1 MNIEYLKYF
10 AELAK
15 LQHYG
20 KAAKALNISQPGLSH
35 AIKTLEDEYGVPLFQ
50 KEGRNVS
57 LSRYGKELMQDVEE
71 ILDAYLRM
79 EERAAGLRTEEKT
92 VRIGTV
98 YPLAAGTIP
107 HMLRE
112 FGATFP
118 FIIYNRLTPEIEEGL
133 LDGKYDIGFCSEL
146 LKSEELEYYP
156 LRESKYPQVMFSRTS
171 GFRSLQ
177 EQIFAEQGIQVKSV
191 CEAEEIEVITGLV
204 ENGFGISIL
213 PYMDI
218 VRLHHITAIPV
229 QTSSWKSK
237 FYIAR
242 RKYGI
247 RTAQE
252 EAFFQHWRK

>member
-1 MNIEYLKYF
+1 
-10 AELAK
+10 
-15 LQHYG
+15 
-20 KAAKALNISQPGLSH
+20 
-35 AIKTLEDEYGVPLFQ
+35 
-50 KEGRNVS
+50 
-57 LSRYGKELMQDVEE
+57 
-71 ILDAYLRM
+71 
-79 EERAAGLRTEEKT
+79 
-92 VRIGTV
+92 
-98 YPLAAGTIP
+98 
-107 HMLRE
+107 
-112 FGATFP
+112 
-118 FIIYNRLTPEIEEGL
+118 
-133 LDGKYDIGFCSEL
+133 
-146 LKSEELEYYP
+146 
-156 LRESKYPQVMFSRTS
+156 MFSRTS

-218 VRLHHITAIPV
+218 VRLPHITEIPV
-229 QTSSWKSK
+229 LISSWKSK

>member
-98 YPLAAGTIP
+98 YPLAAGMIP

-146 LKSEELEYYP
+146 LKSEENT
-156 LRESKYPQVMFSRTS
+156 ESAQ
-171 GFRSLQ
+171 
-177 EQIFAEQGIQVKSV
+177 
-191 CEAEEIEVITGLV
+191 
-204 ENGFGISIL
+204 
-213 PYMDI
+213 
-218 VRLHHITAIPV
+218 
-229 QTSSWKSK
+229 
-237 FYIAR
+237 R
-242 RKYGI
+242 RKRHFFSTG
-247 RTAQE
+247 RSDGQE
-252 EAFFQHWRK
+252 ILWYSKTKSE

>member
-1 MNIEYLKYF
+1 MKSGMIDAEQEKRLSMNIEYLKYF

-156 LRESKYPQVMFSRTS
+156 PGILHRGRRPGRSSAGGEREHHTKRSSQVSAGHVFQDERLPQPPRADLRRT
-171 GFRSLQ
+171 GHPGKTR
-177 EQIFAEQGIQVKSV
+177 V
-191 CEAEEIEVITGLV
+191 
-204 ENGFGISIL
+204 
-213 PYMDI
+213 
-218 VRLHHITAIPV
+218 
-229 QTSSWKSK
+229 
-237 FYIAR
+237 
-242 RKYGI
+242 
-247 RTAQE
+247 
-252 EAFFQHWRK
+252 

>member
-156 LRESKYPQVMFSRTS
+156 LRESYIAAAVPEGHVDMAAVNDVAMEEFSCD
-171 GFRSLQ
+171 G
-177 EQIFAEQGIQVKSV
+177 ECVAQGGHLLLKGGS
-191 CEAEEIEVITGLV
+191 V
-204 ENGFGISIL
+204 ENGGQGHGEL
-213 PYMDI
+213 
-218 VRLHHITAIPV
+218 
-229 QTSSWKSK
+229 
-237 FYIAR
+237 
-242 RKYGI
+242 RK
-247 RTAQE
+247 AP
-252 EAFFQHWRK
+252 A

>member
-1 MNIEYLKYF
+1 
-10 AELAK
+10 
-15 LQHYG
+15 
-20 KAAKALNISQPGLSH
+20 
-35 AIKTLEDEYGVPLFQ
+35 
-50 KEGRNVS
+50 
-57 LSRYGKELMQDVEE
+57 
-71 ILDAYLRM
+71 
-79 EERAAGLRTEEKT
+79 
-92 VRIGTV
+92 
-98 YPLAAGTIP
+98 
-107 HMLRE
+107 
-112 FGATFP
+112 
-118 FIIYNRLTPEIEEGL
+118 
-133 LDGKYDIGFCSEL
+133 
-146 LKSEELEYYP
+146 
-156 LRESKYPQVMFSRTS
+156 MFSRTS

-229 QTSSWKSK
+229 QPSSWKSK

-247 RTAQE
+247 RPALE

>member
-1 MNIEYLKYF
+1 M
-10 AELAK
+10 
-15 LQHYG
+15 
-20 KAAKALNISQPGLSH
+20 
-35 AIKTLEDEYGVPLFQ
+35 
-50 KEGRNVS
+50 S

-156 LRESKYPQVMFSRTS
+156 LRESYIAATVPEGHPLEGKENITLKEAAKYPQVMFSRTS

-177 EQIFAEQGIQVKSV
+177 EQIFAEQGIQVKPV

>member
-146 LKSEELEYYP
+146 LKSEAVADIRSALSSP
-156 LRESKYPQVMFSRTS
+156 SSKIFLRFVINPICILFGFNLYFSSDTT
-171 GFRSLQ
+171 L
-177 EQIFAEQGIQVKSV
+177 
-191 CEAEEIEVITGLV
+191 
-204 ENGFGISIL
+204 SIL
-213 PYMDI
+213 
-218 VRLHHITAIPV
+218 AI
-229 QTSSWKSK
+229 SL
-237 FYIAR
+237 
-242 RKYGI
+242 
-247 RTAQE
+247 
-252 EAFFQHWRK
+252 

>member
-1 MNIEYLKYF
+1 MKSGMIDAEQEKRLSMNIEYLKYF

-133 LDGKYDIGFCSEL
+133 LDGTAEIRRTRILSPPGILHRGRRPGRSSAGGEREHHTKRSSQVSAGHVFKDERL
-146 LKSEELEYYP
+146 P
-156 LRESKYPQVMFSRTS
+156 QPPRADLRRT
-171 GFRSLQ
+171 GHP
-177 EQIFAEQGIQVKSV
+177 GK
-191 CEAEEIEVITGLV
+191 
-204 ENGFGISIL
+204 
-213 PYMDI
+213 
-218 VRLHHITAIPV
+218 
-229 QTSSWKSK
+229 
-237 FYIAR
+237 
-242 RKYGI
+242 I
-247 RTAQE
+247 RV
-252 EAFFQHWRK
+252 

>member
-1 MNIEYLKYF
+1 M
-10 AELAK
+10 
-15 LQHYG
+15 
-20 KAAKALNISQPGLSH
+20 S
-35 AIKTLEDEYGVPLFQ
+35 
-50 KEGRNVS
+50 
-57 LSRYGKELMQDVEE
+57 
-71 ILDAYLRM
+71 
-79 EERAAGLRTEEKT
+79 
-92 VRIGTV
+92 
-98 YPLAAGTIP
+98 
-107 HMLRE
+107 
-112 FGATFP
+112 
-118 FIIYNRLTPEIEEGL
+118 

-156 LRESKYPQVMFSRTS
+156 LRESYIAAAVPEGHPLEGKENITLKEAAKYPQVMFSRTR

-177 EQIFAEQGIQVKSV
+177 EQIFAEQGFQVKSV

>member
-1 MNIEYLKYF
+1 MKSGMIDAEQEKRLSMNIEYLKYF

-118 FIIYNRLTPEIEEGL
+118 FIIYNRLTQ
-133 LDGKYDIGFCSEL
+133 
-146 LKSEELEYYP
+146 
-156 LRESKYPQVMFSRTS
+156 RSR
-171 GFRSLQ
+171 R
-177 EQIFAEQGIQVKSV
+177 V
-191 CEAEEIEVITGLV
+191 CWM
-204 ENGFGISIL
+204 ENTIS
-213 PYMDI
+213 
-218 VRLHHITAIPV
+218 A
-229 QTSSWKSK
+229 S
-237 FYIAR
+237 
-242 RKYGI
+242 
-247 RTAQE
+247 AQNC
-252 EAFFQHWRK
+252 